1 MIAPLKASRS
11 SGPREVIRGKPLAS
25 STTTSS
31 SDQLPPALTRSVRI
45 VGTEVSFWPSTRP
58 ASISVQGAWQIAA
71 TGLPAAE
78 KERSRPWTVSSV
90 RRLSP
95 FRVPQIG
102 RASCRERVY
111 GGGGG

>member
-71 TGLPAAE
+71 TGLPARSE
-78 KERSRPWTVSSV
+78 EHTSELQSRGHLVCRLLLETKKKGER
-90 RRLSP
+90 
-95 FRVPQIG
+95 
-102 RASCRERVY
+102 
-111 GGGGG
+111 